1 MSMKVLLF
9 LLLFPLIPALLS
21 SIISHQLLR
30 GWIIRLSALAIGAAS
45 IYLGYLYIGKGT
57 TFFHIEVPYLEQG
70 IFAAEMLVALFLL
83 YRCKAIKTG
92 EWWIPVL
99 IIAQAAVSI
108 YCEFGLK
115 MPHVKN
121 ALYIDDFS
129 IIMALI
135 IGIIGSLICVYS
147 VQYMKE
153 YHHHHKE
160 MKDRQKSFFFIM
172 FLFLSAMFGVVF
184 ANNLVWLFLC
194 WEITTLCSFVM
205 IAYPKTQEATRN
217 AFRALGLNMLGGVAF
232 VIAIYYLLTIGIDGK
247 KTLALSEVLAGA
259 KVFALVPAVL
269 ISFAGITK
277 SAQMPFS
284 SWLLGAMVAPT
295 PVSALLHSSTMVKAG
310 VFIIVKFAP
319 VLQGTIAGYMVA
331 LVGGVTFLMTS
342 LLAVTQSNAKRV
354 LAYSTIA
361 NLGLVVACAGIG
373 TYETIWAAI
382 LLIIFHAVSKG
393 LLFLGVGTIE
403 HKIGSRDIEDMGGL
417 ITLRPGLGMIMV
429 IGMLGMFLAPF
440 GMLISKWAT
449 LKAFI
454 DANPPILAILVAF
467 GSAPTLFFW
476 TKWMGKI
483 VAVPPNGVR
492 APDRASTDEWSAL
505 GILAVL
511 TVAACGLFPLVGTVS
526 ITPYLMAIYHQTVQI
541 SSGNLII
548 MAIML
553 GLMILL
559 PVIFSLSPRKWPK
572 VPAYLAGANIDGSVS
587 FQGAMGLTQQVGLRN
602 YYLTGFLNENKLT
615 VISIYSTILIICAL
629 FATMFKPMVQ

>member
-21 SIISHQLLR
+21 SIIGNQALR
-30 GWIIRLSALAIGAAS
+30 GWIVRLSALAIGAAS
-45 IYLGYLYIGKGT
+45 VYLAYLFVGKET
-57 TFFHIEVPYLEQG
+57 VFFHIEAPFLEQG
-70 IFAAEMLVALFLL
+70 VFGAEMLIALFLL
-83 YRCKAIKTG
+83 YRCKDIRAS
-92 EWWIPVL
+92 EWWIPAL
-99 IIAQAAVSI
+99 ILAQTAVSV

-115 MPHVKN
+115 MPHVIN
-121 ALYIDDFS
+121 ALYIDNFS

-147 VQYMKE
+147 VQYMKD

-160 MKDRQKSFFFIM
+160 MKDRQKSFFFVM
-172 FLFLSAMFGVVF
+172 FLFLSGMFGVVF

-194 WEITTLCSFVM
+194 WEVTTLCSFIM
-205 IAYPKTQEATRN
+205 IGYPKTEEATRN
-217 AFRALGLNMLGGVAF
+217 AFRALGLNLLGGVAF
-232 VIAIYYLLTIGIDGK
+232 VIAIYYLVTIGLNGT
-247 KTLALSEVLAGA
+247 KTLALSDVLSSA
-259 KVFALVPAVL
+259 KIFALVPAIL
-269 ISFAGITK
+269 ISFAGLTK

-319 VLQGTIAGYMVA
+319 VLQGTIAGHMVA

-373 TYETIWAAI
+373 TYETVWAAI

-403 HKIGSRDIEDMGGL
+403 HKIGSRDIEDMSGL
-417 ITLRPGLGMIMV
+417 VATRPGLGMIMI
-429 IGMLGMFLAPF
+429 IGILGMFLAPF

-449 LKAFI
+449 LQAFI
-454 DANPPILAILVAF
+454 DAYPPVLAILVAF

-483 VAVPPNGVR
+483 VAVQPASSR
-492 APDRASTDEWSAL
+492 APDRASADEWSAL
-505 GILAVL
+505 GILGLL
-511 TVAACGLFPLVGTVS
+511 TIAACGLFPLIGTES
-526 ITPYLMAIYHQTVQI
+526 ITPYLMAIFQQTIHITQ
-541 SSGNLII
+541 GNLII
-548 MAIML
+548 MMIML
-553 GLMILL
+553 GIMILL
-559 PVIFSLSPRKWPK
+559 PILFALAPRTWQR
-572 VPAYLAGANIDGSVS
+572 VPTYLGGANLEGSVS
-587 FQGAMGLTQQVGLRN
+587 FQGAMGSTQKVGLRN
-602 YYLTGFLNENKLT
+602 YYLAGFLSENKLT
-615 VISIYSTILIICAL
+615 VSSIVVTILIITAM
-629 FATMFKPMVQ
+629 FAAMLRPLA

>member
-1 MSMKVLLF
+1 
-9 LLLFPLIPALLS
+9 
-21 SIISHQLLR
+21 
-30 GWIIRLSALAIGAAS
+30 
-45 IYLGYLYIGKGT
+45 
-57 TFFHIEVPYLEQG
+57 
-70 IFAAEMLVALFLL
+70 
-83 YRCKAIKTG
+83 
-92 EWWIPVL
+92 
-99 IIAQAAVSI
+99 
-108 YCEFGLK
+108 
-115 MPHVKN
+115 
-121 ALYIDDFS
+121 
-129 IIMALI
+129 MALI

-147 VQYMKE
+147 IQYMKD

-172 FLFLSAMFGVVF
+172 FLFLSGMFGVVF

-247 KTLALSEVLAGA
+247 KTLALSDVLAGA

-319 VLQGTIAGYMVA
+319 VLQGTLAGYMVA

-511 TVAACGLFPLVGTVS
+511 TVAACGLFPLVGTAS
-526 ITPYLMAIYHQTVQI
+526 ITPYLMAIYNQTVQI

-559 PVIFSLSPRKWPK
+559 PVIFALSPRKWPK

-602 YYLTGFLNENKLT
+602 YYLAGFLNENKLT

>member
-1 MSMKVLLF
+1 MKVLLF

-21 SIISHQLLR
+21 SIISHQKLR
-30 GWIIRLSALAIGAAS
+30 GWIVRLSALAIGAGAV
-45 IYLGYLYIGKGT
+45 YCAYMFIGRDT
-57 TFFHIEVPYLEQG
+57 AYFTVEAPHLEQG
-70 IFAAEMLVALFLL
+70 IFGAEMLVALFLL
-83 YRCKAIKTG
+83 FRCKDIRAG
-92 EWWIPVL
+92 EWWIPAL
-99 IIAQAAVSI
+99 ILAQTAVSV

-115 MPHVKN
+115 MPQVKN
-121 ALYIDDFS
+121 ALYIDNFS

-153 YHHHHKE
+153 YHHHNKE
-160 MKDRQKSFFFIM
+160 MKDRQRSFFFVI

-194 WEITTLCSFVM
+194 WEVTTLCSFVM
-205 IAYPKTQEATRN
+205 IGYPKTEEATRN
-217 AFRALGLNMLGGVAF
+217 AFRALGLNQLGGLAF
-232 VIAIYYLLTIGIDGK
+232 VIAIYYLVTIGIDGR
-247 KTLALSEVLAGA
+247 KTLALSDVLSSA
-259 KVFALVPAVL
+259 KVFALVPAIL
-269 ISFAGITK
+269 ISFAGLTK

-319 VLQGTIAGYMVA
+319 VLQGSVAGHMVA

-403 HKIGSRDIEDMGGL
+403 HKIGSRDIEDMSGL
-417 ITLRPGLGMIMV
+417 IATRPGLGMIMV
-429 IGMLGMFLAPF
+429 IGILGMFLAPF

-449 LKAFI
+449 LQAFI
-454 DANPPILAILVAF
+454 DINPPILAILVAF

-476 TKWMGKI
+476 TKWLGKI
-483 VAVPPNGVR
+483 IAVPQNALR
-492 APDRASTDEWSAL
+492 ATDRASNDEWTAL
-505 GILAVL
+505 GILGLL
-511 TVAACGLFPLVGTVS
+511 TVAACGLFPLIGTES
-526 ITPYLMAIYHQTVQI
+526 ITPYLMAIYLQTVNIAQ
-541 SSGNLII
+541 GNLII
-548 MAIML
+548 MVIML
-553 GLMILL
+553 GFMFLL
-559 PVIFSLSPRKWPK
+559 PILFALTPRNWKQ
-572 VPAYLAGANIDGSVS
+572 VPTYLAGANIEGSVS
-587 FQGAMGLTQQVGLRN
+587 FQGAMGSIQKVGLRN
-602 YYLTGFLNENKLT
+602 YYLAGFLSENKLT
-615 VISIYSTILIICAL
+615 ITSIALTILIIAAM
-629 FATMFKPMVQ
+629 FAAMLRPLA

>member
-1 MSMKVLLF
+1 MSMKALLF

-21 SIISHQLLR
+21 SITGHQKLR
-30 GWIIRLSALAIGAAS
+30 GWIVRFSALAIGAGS
-45 IYLGYLYIGKGT
+45 IYLAYLFIGRDT
-57 TFFHIEVPYLEQG
+57 VFFHIETPFIEQG
-70 IFAAEMLVALFLL
+70 TFGAEMLVALFLL
-83 YRCKAIKTG
+83 FRCKDIRAG

-99 IIAQAAVSI
+99 ILSQTAISV

-121 ALYIDDFS
+121 ALYIDNFS

-147 VQYMKE
+147 IQYMKE
-153 YHHHHKE
+153 YHNHHKE
-160 MKDRQKSFFFIM
+160 MKDRQRSFFFVM

-194 WEITTLCSFVM
+194 WEVTTLCSFVM
-205 IAYPKTQEATRN
+205 IGYPKTEEATRN
-217 AFRALGLNMLGGVAF
+217 AFRALGLNLLGGLAF
-232 VIAIYYLLTIGIDGK
+232 VIAIYYLVTIGLDGK
-247 KTLALSEVLAGA
+247 KTLALSDVLASA
-259 KVFALVPAVL
+259 KVFALVPAIL

-310 VFIIVKFAP
+310 VFIVIKFAP
-319 VLQGTIAGYMVA
+319 ILQGTTAGYMVA

-417 ITLRPGLGMIMV
+417 IATRPGLGMIMI
-429 IGMLGMFLAPF
+429 IGILGMFLAPF

-449 LKAFI
+449 LQAFI
-454 DANPPILAILVAF
+454 DAYPPVLAILVAF

-483 VAVPPNGVR
+483 VSVPQNAPR
-492 APDRASTDEWSAL
+492 ATDRASNDEWSAL
-505 GILAVL
+505 GILAIL
-511 TVAACGLFPLVGTVS
+511 TVAACGLFPLIGNES
-526 ITPYLMAIYHQTVQI
+526 ITPYLMAIYQQTVTIAQ
-541 SSGNLII
+541 GNLII

-553 GLMILL
+553 GLMFLL
-559 PVIFSLSPRKWPK
+559 PVLFALAPRKWQQ
-572 VPAYLAGANIDGSVS
+572 VPTYLAGANLEGSVS
-587 FQGAMGLTQQVGLRN
+587 FQGAMGTTQKVGLRN
-602 YYLTGFLNENKLT
+602 YYLAGFLSENKLT
-615 VISIYSTILIICAL
+615 VISIVVTILIITAM
-629 FATMFKPMVQ
+629 FAAMLRPLA